1 MNDVEYINFLEN
13 YGVSSIEMTNNT
25 SVLYEFS
32 SCSCNNKDK
41 KTVKNTSERYG
52 FLSKKLNYI
61 KENLEEMM
69 SVYTSGFQ
77 TNDLIYESS
86 LDFDT
91 NKKIAIDYI
100 QYLSNSISGKDL
112 IKKVQVYFENTS
124 EEEFQ
129 EIMRESLF
137 KLVDE
142 MKIIDEQIL
151 ILKEDTNR
159 HKTMEKKIKLQK
171 MLETNLNNLIHFCK
185 K

>member
-1 MNDVEYINFLEN
+1 M
-13 YGVSSIEMTNNT
+13 
-25 SVLYEFS
+25 
-32 SCSCNNKDK
+32 
-41 KTVKNTSERYG
+41 
-52 FLSKKLNYI
+52 
-61 KENLEEMM
+61 
-69 SVYTSGFQ
+69 
-77 TNDLIYESS
+77 
-86 LDFDT
+86 
-91 NKKIAIDYI
+91 
-100 QYLSNSISGKDL
+100 
-112 IKKVQVYFENTS
+112 YFENTS

-151 ILKEDTNR
+151 ILKEDKNR

>member
-13 YGVSSIEMTNNT
+13 YGVSSIEMINNT

-41 KTVKNTSERYG
+41 KPVKNTNERYG

-69 SVYTSGFQ
+69 SVYISGFQ

-91 NKKIAIDYI
+91 NKKIAVDYI

-112 IKKVQVYFENTS
+112 IKKVQVYFENAP

-129 EIMRESLF
+129 EIMREALF

-151 ILKEDTNR
+151 LLKEDKNR
-159 HKTMEKKIKLQK
+159 HKTIEKKIKLQR